1 MQASNVN
8 DSSSGST
15 IEVSLGYLP
24 TLAYCNMFTLFYLE
38 TIQQMKVITL
48 KKKKDQT
55 LGYRIN
61 NLIFAFY
68 MILFGALLIAQ
79 IAGEAVSNEKVKEI
93 PECLEC

>member
-1 MQASNVN
+1 
-8 DSSSGST
+8 
-15 IEVSLGYLP
+15 
-24 TLAYCNMFTLFYLE
+24 
-38 TIQQMKVITL
+38 MKVITL

-79 IAGEAVSNEKVKEI
+79 IAGESVANETLQDK
-93 PECLEC
+93 PECVDFSTDFESAMIIKSWYRTPDFYQDP

>member
-1 MQASNVN
+1 
-8 DSSSGST
+8 
-15 IEVSLGYLP
+15 
-24 TLAYCNMFTLFYLE
+24 
-38 TIQQMKVITL
+38 MKVITL

-79 IAGEAVSNEKVKEI
+79 IAGEDVTKDDLSDKQKDDCEELTTSFESAMIIKSWYRTPDFYQNPKKN
-93 PECLEC
+93 

>member
-1 MQASNVN
+1 
-8 DSSSGST
+8 
-15 IEVSLGYLP
+15 
-24 TLAYCNMFTLFYLE
+24 
-38 TIQQMKVITL
+38 MKVITL

-79 IAGEAVSNEKVKEI
+79 IAGESVANET
-93 PECLEC
+93 L